1 MRSFV
6 AIPLGREIRE
16 RLSALQEGPGGI
28 RWQDPSQMH
37 LTLRFLG
44 ELSDEHLDRLEELL
58 ERISFPV
65 FEIRLSGV
73 GAFPGRESP
82 RVLWAGVDPEP
93 RLMELQRDVETAATA
108 VGLEPDEREYIPHV
122 TLGRRKNGSAG
133 EIRAYLDRHADW
145 KAKKI
150 PVSRFLLFTSR
161 LTQDGAIHKV
171 RARFESGG

>member
-6 AIPLGREIRE
+6 AIPLGPETRE

-28 RWQDPSQMH
+28 RWQDPGKMH
-37 LTLRFLG
+37 LTLQFLG
-44 ELSDEHLDRLEELL
+44 NLSDERLDRMEERLQ
-58 ERISFPV
+58 RISFPA
-65 FEIRLSGV
+65 FDIRLSGV

-82 RVLWAGVDPEP
+82 KVLWAGVEPEP
-93 RLMELQRDVETAATA
+93 RLMELRRDVESAATA

-122 TLGRRKNGSAG
+122 TLGRRKNGNDG
-133 EIRAYLDRHADW
+133 EIRAYLDRHEDW

-150 PVSRFLLFTSR
+150 PVSRFLLYTSR
-161 LTQDGAIHKV
+161 LTRDGAIHKV